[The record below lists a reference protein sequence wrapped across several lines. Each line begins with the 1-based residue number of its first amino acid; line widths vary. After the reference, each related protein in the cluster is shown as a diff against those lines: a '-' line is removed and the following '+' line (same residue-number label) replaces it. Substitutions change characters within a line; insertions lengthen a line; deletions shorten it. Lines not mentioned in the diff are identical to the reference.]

1 MINIVGPA
9 NLSGPYKLLNENQLT
24 QNGDVF
30 IHMYRKA
37 ESRPNRKLGHATI
50 IANSLDELLEKAQIL
65 QHNLTIVAN

>member
-1 MINIVGPA
+1 
-9 NLSGPYKLLNENQLT
+9 
-24 QNGDVF
+24 
-30 IHMYRKA
+30 MYRKA